1 MTAAMSPEPFLAQ
14 LRLEVL
20 NAERN
25 AEPSPSQPNFSQHL
39 AESILQVHY
48 FCRSATIL
56 RHQKLDFKSQKKMSF
71 GNKSTQTLADVTAN
85 AL

>member
-1 MTAAMSPEPFLAQ
+1 MTAARSPEPFLAQ

-25 AEPSPSQPNFSQHL
+25 TEPSPSQPNFSQHL
-39 AESILQVHY
+39 ADNILRVHY

-56 RHQKLDFKSQKKMSF
+56 RHQKPELLNF